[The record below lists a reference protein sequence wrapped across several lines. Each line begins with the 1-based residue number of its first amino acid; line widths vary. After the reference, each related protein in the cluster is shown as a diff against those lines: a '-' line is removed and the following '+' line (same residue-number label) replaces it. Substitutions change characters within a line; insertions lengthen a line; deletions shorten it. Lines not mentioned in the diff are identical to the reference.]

1 MGKTWEEVVKDRY
14 QLLKTIGASRL
25 PDLSEEEIEASL
37 DELRKVK
44 ENGMSVIDKMQKYRR
59 LFRTEEDLLMPEW
72 PEQWFSAAIDELNEL
87 IRKNKEAEALR
98 ERNESGE
105 NESTENETEAKK
117 D

>member
-1 MGKTWEEVVKDRY
+1 MGKTWDEVIKDRY

-44 ENGMSVIDKMQKYRR
+44 ENGMSVIDEMQKYRR

-72 PEQWFSAAIDELNEL
+72 PEEWIKVGFDELREI
-87 IRKNKEAEALR
+87 IRKNKEAESLIGR
-98 ERNESGE
+98 SGSKE
-105 NESTENETEAKK
+105 NGSTENDNEEKK